1 MTHRGNM
8 LIRRKSAEIIEWLF
22 LFVTGFYL
30 ICQCIY
36 NSTYVLPTYSF
47 PDRPVFLVIL
57 YAAATLAL
65 GRMILTGLQT
75 VRVVLTAL
83 TAVIFFFAYRTGR
96 ELFLLM
102 IPVLMT
108 GAAGVDYRKIL
119 KIYVAA
125 VGSFLAVTTLCA
137 FTGVIPNIVRAGG
150 ERFRSSWGIAYP
162 TDFASMVLFFVMML
176 WLSWEQMPPALAVLS
191 TFLSLWISLTI
202 TGSRTS
208 ALCSLL
214 FLFFILYHM
223 FWYRTRRGKSRI
235 SKIGKGIQLLMA
247 SSFLLFAAAYFFAVL
262 LYAQGTKVGAA
273 FDRIFSYRLYM
284 TLMILRDQGISA
296 FGSSYPQIGLGGIKI
311 ESEAYYFLDSSYA
324 MLLIRYGWVSCDERA
339 PLSGC
344 SIQHVADI
352 AVCFDNTAEAS
363 GTR

>member
-102 IPVLMT
+102 IPVL
-108 GAAGVDYRKIL
+108 AAGASGMEYRKVL
-119 KIYVAA
+119 KLYAA
-125 VGSFLAVTTLCA
+125 SVGSFLAVTILCS
-137 FTGVIPNIVRAGG
+137 FTGVIPNIVYSGG
-150 ERFRSSWGIAYP
+150 GRFRSSWGIAYP
-162 TDFASMVLFFVMML
+162 TDFASLVLFFVMTL
-176 WLSWEQMPPALAVLS
+176 WLSWERMPTALAILS
-191 TFLSLWISLTI
+191 ALLSLWISLMI
-202 TGSRTS
+202 AGSRTS
-208 ALCSLL
+208 ALMRPIQRRVCSPWA
-214 FLFFILYHM
+214 H
-223 FWYRTRRGKSRI
+223 GC
-235 SKIGKGIQLLMA
+235 
-247 SSFLLFAAAYFFAVL
+247 
-262 LYAQGTKVGAA
+262 
-273 FDRIFSYRLYM
+273 RLSPS
-284 TLMILRDQGISA
+284 T
-296 FGSSYPQIGLGGIKI
+296 
-311 ESEAYYFLDSSYA
+311 
-324 MLLIRYGWVSCDERA
+324 
-339 PLSGC
+339 
-344 SIQHVADI
+344 
-352 AVCFDNTAEAS
+352 
-363 GTR
+363 